1 MVQERNA
8 APENK
13 EDSSCR
19 NITAVWES
27 NPEAVRQAASVSS
40 SYQRVRL

>member
-19 NITAVWES
+19 NITAAWES
-27 NPEAVRQAASVSS
+27 KPEAIRQASSVSS
-40 SYQRVRL
+40 NFQKVRP